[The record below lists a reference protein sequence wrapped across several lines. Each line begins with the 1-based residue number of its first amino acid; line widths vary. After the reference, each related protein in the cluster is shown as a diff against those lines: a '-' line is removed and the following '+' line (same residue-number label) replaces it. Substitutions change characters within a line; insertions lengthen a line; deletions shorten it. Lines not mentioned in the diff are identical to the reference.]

1 MDGGIP
7 DAVAGEAPD
16 YVRRLK
22 TAGAQSAWRPI
33 GIMGQNV
40 FWGKSFD
47 SCEQPDYLGLVT
59 R

>member
-7 DAVAGEAPD
+7 DAVAGEASD
-16 YVRRLK
+16 YVRLLK

-40 FWGKSFD
+40 F
-47 SCEQPDYLGLVT
+47 
-59 R
+59 